1 MKLASLKQ
9 GGRDGTLIVVD
20 RSLSR
25 AARVPGGPT
34 LRAGLLH
41 GPAAEPGGQA
51 AAAALA
57 GDAGG
62 STGDWVGPEPGARA
76 GDAASFPF
84 APEQCAAPLPR
95 AFQWLDGSAYLSH
108 AELVRKARGAEMLP
122 IFYREPMMY
131 QGAADDLLGPRDD
144 IVLPDEAHGIDLEA
158 EVSVIVDDVPMGV
171 SAEAAVA
178 HIKLLMIVNDV
189 SLRNLMPDE
198 LSKQFGFLQS
208 KPATAF
214 SPVAVTP
221 DEAGAAWD
229 GRKLALPLVSQVNGH
244 EIGRPNAAVD
254 LNFDFAELIAHAART
269 RNLKAGTI
277 IGSGTVSNCDE
288 AAGVACLQERRMRE
302 KIADGEI
309 RTPHLRFGD
318 VVTIDMHGESGGS
331 LLCAIRQRVVQSA

>member
-1 MKLASLKQ
+1 MKLASLRE
-9 GGRDGTLIVVD
+9 GGRDGTLVVVD
-20 RSLSR
+20 RVLSR
-25 AARVPGGPT
+25 AARVPGWPT
-34 LRAGLLH
+34 MRDAIENWA
-41 GPAAEPGGQA
+41 AAEPALRA
-51 AAAALA
+51 AHAALE

-62 STGDWVGPEPGARA
+62 SAGDWVGPEPARA
-76 GDAASFPF
+76 SSDQASFAFDP
-84 APEQCAAPLPR
+84 AQCAAPLPR

-108 AELVRKARGAEMLP
+108 AELVRKARNSEMLE

-131 QGAADDLLGPRDD
+131 QGAGDDLLGPCDD

-158 EVSVIVDDVPMGV
+158 EVAVVVDDVPMGV
-171 SAEAAVA
+171 SADEAVR

-198 LSKQFGFLQS
+198 LSKQFGFLNS

-229 GRKLALPLVSQVNGH
+229 GRKLALPLVSSVNGR

-254 LNFDFAELIAHAART
+254 LNFDFADLIAHAART

-277 IGSGTVSNCDE
+277 VGSGTVSNRDE
-288 AAGVACLQERRMRE
+288 AAGVACLQEQRMRE
-302 KIADGEI
+302 KIAHGEF

-318 VVTIDMHGESGGS
+318 TVTIDMNAEAGGS
-331 LLCAIRQRVVQSA
+331 LFGAIRQKVVQA